1 MIVAML
7 KSSEEVFEPLL
18 IKIAVD
24 SRLAAKVPALKWS
37 QENSEKNTY
46 LTTLLPRNFSPVFTV
61 FC

>member
-24 SRLAAKVPALKWS
+24 SRLAAKVPALK
-37 QENSEKNTY
+37 
-46 LTTLLPRNFSPVFTV
+46 
-61 FC
+61 